1 MEMVVLQAAESKLD
15 FLAVVA
21 LFLNK
26 MCVLK
31 FVATERI
38 MECTNV
44 MMGMLP
50 RMMAALLC
58 VMSKMDSLVRL
69 EMLLSLRFVKKFVEM
84 EKI

>member
-1 MEMVVLQAAESKLD
+1 MAVLQVAESKLD
-15 FLAVVA
+15 SIAVVA

-31 FVATERI
+31 YVEMERI

-44 MMGMLP
+44 MMETLP
-50 RMMAALLC
+50 QMMAVLLC

-69 EMLLSLRFVKKFVEM
+69 EMLQSHQFVKKFVEM